1 VSQAKTP
8 KVECSV
14 PPSEPVLWK
23 VTTPETLGI
32 RSSMVRYIRAKLWI
46 EARNEAE
53 RLFPHIPRE
62 HFEIVLHTEKV

>member
-14 PPSEPVLWK
+14 PPSEPVRWK
-23 VTTPETLGI
+23 LTVPELLGI
-32 RSSMVRYIRAKLWI
+32 RSRKTRYIKAKTWI
-46 EARNEAE
+46 EARTEAE